1 MTRTPPPCYKDKVD
15 CPRRYVGCRAECE
28 AWHEW
33 LAAHEAERE
42 RIREVK
48 NRELTVDDF
57 LNKQGQR
64 TRLRNQ
70 AQHEREKRRRQR

>member
-1 MTRTPPPCYKDKVD
+1 MD

-28 AWHEW
+28 DWHEW
-33 LAAHEAERE
+33 LAAHEAKRE
-42 RIREVK
+42 RIREA
-48 NRELTVDDF
+48 RDLELTVDDF

-70 AQHEREKRRRQR
+70 AQYEREKRRGQR